1 MSNGLFYAFFSALF
15 AALRE
20 YLHDQKMQRDYEA
33 ALVENAKFDAL
44 ARERAGADATRER
57 MKDAETAMGD
67 DPAIL
72 RDWLRSRDPN
82 TK

>member
-1 MSNGLFYAFFSALF
+1 MWRAFFSALF

-20 YLHDQKMQRDYEA
+20 YLHDQKLQRDYED

-44 ARERAGADATRER
+44 ARERAGADATRDR
-57 MKDAETAMGD
+57 MRNAQAATDIDDA
-67 DPAIL
+67 
-72 RDWLRSRDPN
+72 RSRLRSRGPS

>member
-1 MSNGLFYAFFSALF
+1 MIWRAFFSALF
-15 AALRE
+15 AALRD
-20 YLHDQKMQRDYEA
+20 YLHDQKMQRDYED

-57 MKDAETAMGD
+57 MRNAQAATDIDDA
-67 DPAIL
+67 
-72 RDWLRSRDPN
+72 RSRLRSRDPN

>member
-1 MSNGLFYAFFSALF
+1 MIWRAFFSALF

-20 YLHDQKMQRDYEA
+20 YLHDQKLQRDYED

-57 MKDAETAMGD
+57 MRNAEPMASD
-67 DPAIL
+67 DDGAL
-72 RDWLRSRDPN
+72 RDWLRSRDPE

>member
-1 MSNGLFYAFFSALF
+1 MWAAFFRALF

-20 YLHDQKMQRDYEA
+20 YLQDQKMQRDYEA
-33 ALVENAKFDAL
+33 ALVENAQFDAL

-57 MKDAETAMGD
+57 MKDAAMGD
-67 DPAIL
+67 DPSPDAI
-72 RDWLRSRDPN
+72 RDWLRSRDSN

>member
-1 MSNGLFYAFFSALF
+1 MWRAFFSALF

-20 YLHDQKMQRDYEA
+20 YLHDQKMQRDYED

-57 MKDAETAMGD
+57 MRNAEQPADLGAM
-67 DPAIL
+67 
-72 RDWLRSRDPN
+72 RERLRSRDPE

>member
-1 MSNGLFYAFFSALF
+1 MMWRAFFSALF
-15 AALRE
+15 EALRE
-20 YLHDQKMQRDYEA
+20 YLHDQKLQRDYEA

-57 MKDAETAMGD
+57 MKNAEAAMGD

-72 RDWLRSRDPN
+72 RDWLRSRDPG